1 MSPPALVRNQITIS
15 AFLPPFPHH
24 RRCAS
29 SLHPTAP
36 RPDQKPSSSPACPCP
51 RPPAMMDA
59 VRHCVLGCLP
69 VPAVT
74 RVGTLSAADGYDDGE
89 GRISALP
96 DELLRDIVSRLP
108 VKDAARTAALS
119 PRWRHV
125 WRSTPLVLYD
135 EHLFPAASEDA
146 RVAAIRRILAGHRCP
161 LRTVHL
167 VYCFFGFDERELD
180 VWPRLL
186 ADGGVQDLVFIS
198 QPPPVDMPLPAD
210 ILRCTELRRLYLGFF
225 VFPDT
230 RDLPKGAGIFPHLR
244 EFMILNTCIND
255 GDFDHMLA
263 SSPQLEKLALVASYG
278 LPERVHL
285 RGKKLQC
292 VLFWLSMAVEFAVVD
307 APCLGRLIMW
317 RTRPPSGL
325 DKSDDEPRM
334 RLRITC
340 APELKV
346 LGYLDLG
353 AHQLQIEH
361 TVIKVMPGN
370 MMNIHR
376 GNIDVGARHSPALRP
391 AKHAMDLEAFLGR
404 PLACLPAP
412 AVTVDGTLS
421 AADGGEAAAA
431 DGVDRI
437 SALPDDLRR
446 RIVSRLPIKDAVRTT
461 TLSTRWRRVWHSTP
475 LVLYDSHLDPGDPA
489 TRAVA
494 AVDRVLEGHDPGPF
508 HTVHL
513 ALIFFDEHERELGQW
528 SRLLADRGPT
538 GGGMGPVSLPADIL
552 RCAELE
558 RLYLGCWRFPDT
570 ADLTVGTGVFPHLR
584 ELAIVYTFFEDCDL
598 DHMLA
603 SSPVLEKLALF
614 VNFGKAKHLQCVLV
628 WEIAAFEVVV
638 VDAPRLERLIMW
650 GMSGPSKGDG
660 SLMEVKIAEGVSAL
674 KVLGYLEL
682 G

>member
-1 MSPPALVRNQITIS
+1 
-15 AFLPPFPHH
+15 
-24 RRCAS
+24 
-29 SLHPTAP
+29 
-36 RPDQKPSSSPACPCP
+36 
-51 RPPAMMDA
+51 MMDA

-89 GRISALP
+89 DRISALP

-119 PRWRHV
+119 PRWRSV

-146 RVAAIRRILAGHRCP
+146 RVAAIRRILAGHPCP

-225 VFPDT
+225 VFPDI

-244 EFMILNTCIND
+244 EFVILNTCIND
-255 GDFDHMLA
+255 GDLDHMLA

-307 APCLGRLIMW
+307 APCLERLIMW

-334 RLRITC
+334 RVRITC

-361 TVIKVMPGN
+361 TVIKA
-370 MMNIHR
+370 R
-376 GNIDVGARHSPALRP
+376 TKVGPRSMVPSV
-391 AKHAMDLEAFLGR
+391 K
-404 PLACLPAP
+404 
-412 AVTVDGTLS
+412 
-421 AADGGEAAAA
+421 
-431 DGVDRI
+431 I
-437 SALPDDLRR
+437 
-446 RIVSRLPIKDAVRTT
+446 
-461 TLSTRWRRVWHSTP
+461 
-475 LVLYDSHLDPGDPA
+475 
-489 TRAVA
+489 
-494 AVDRVLEGHDPGPF
+494 
-508 HTVHL
+508 L
-513 ALIFFDEHERELGQW
+513 ALKVNL
-528 SRLLADRGPT
+528 S
-538 GGGMGPVSLPADIL
+538 VSTEV
-552 RCAELE
+552 R
-558 RLYLGCWRFPDT
+558 
-570 ADLTVGTGVFPHLR
+570 
-584 ELAIVYTFFEDCDL
+584 
-598 DHMLA
+598 MLA
-603 SSPVLEKLALF
+603 SFLRCFPNIETLHVESAVADKPTGKHYAEFFEEVSPIE
-614 VNFGKAKHLQCVLV
+614 CVWNHIKKIV
-628 WEIAAFEVVV
+628 IHEFQGDISEIAFLKFITQRANVLQKLTLVLPDKALVPVAQDLLRALAIPTWASKACMVLLVGPIGKLGWNFHRAS
-638 VDAPRLERLIMW
+638 DLSIDDPFLLEHEQELFHLVK
-650 GMSGPSKGDG
+650 KG
-660 SLMEVKIAEGVSAL
+660 E
-674 KVLGYLEL
+674 
-682 G
+682 

>member
-1 MSPPALVRNQITIS
+1 
-15 AFLPPFPHH
+15 
-24 RRCAS
+24 
-29 SLHPTAP
+29 
-36 RPDQKPSSSPACPCP
+36 
-51 RPPAMMDA
+51 MMDA

-89 GRISALP
+89 DRISALP

-119 PRWRHV
+119 PRWRSV

-146 RVAAIRRILAGHRCP
+146 RVAAIRRILAGHPCP

-225 VFPDT
+225 VFPDI

-244 EFMILNTCIND
+244 EFVILNTCIND
-255 GDFDHMLA
+255 GDLDHMLA

-307 APCLGRLIMW
+307 APCLERLIMW

-334 RLRITC
+334 RVRITC

-361 TVIKVMPGN
+361 TVIKVMPDN
-370 MMNIHR
+370 MMNIRVYAHICSYR
-376 GNIDVGARHSPALRP
+376 DNLVYVSNAWIASAGSHQSGPKIHGPKCQDLGVEADKPTGKHYAEFFEEVSPIECVWNHI
-391 AKHAMDLEAFLGR
+391 KKIVIHEFQGDISEIAFLKFITQR
-404 PLACLPAP
+404 ANVLQKL
-412 AVTVDGTLS
+412 TL
-421 AADGGEAAAA
+421 
-431 DGVDRI
+431 V
-437 SALPDDLRR
+437 LPDKALVPVAQDLLRALA
-446 RIVSRLPIKDAVRTT
+446 IPTWASKACMVLLVGPIGKLGWNFHRASD
-461 TLSTRWRRVWHSTP
+461 LSI
-475 LVLYDSHLDPGDPA
+475 DDPF
-489 TRAVA
+489 
-494 AVDRVLEGHDPGPF
+494 L
-508 HTVHL
+508 L
-513 ALIFFDEHERELGQW
+513 EHEQEL
-528 SRLLADRGPT
+528 
-538 GGGMGPVSLPADIL
+538 
-552 RCAELE
+552 
-558 RLYLGCWRFPDT
+558 F
-570 ADLTVGTGVFPHLR
+570 HL
-584 ELAIVYTFFEDCDL
+584 V
-598 DHMLA
+598 
-603 SSPVLEKLALF
+603 K
-614 VNFGKAKHLQCVLV
+614 
-628 WEIAAFEVVV
+628 
-638 VDAPRLERLIMW
+638 
-650 GMSGPSKGDG
+650 KG
-660 SLMEVKIAEGVSAL
+660 E
-674 KVLGYLEL
+674 
-682 G
+682 